1 MADLDFLPRL
11 SELDVSDAAEG
22 GIDPLGLYPI
32 AESLGVRLVPGVRE
46 RQSRPRFLTCM
57 AVSFAVCDEIDDE
70 SGFVESTP
78 AWQVFEWYCVEGFV
92 RKSEAK
98 EIVGVPGRDKA
109 ARAIEE
115 GVPLSPKRYLKSPA
129 IFGFHGVYRPLAR
142 DLGIE
147 RDGRLGEAG
156 YELLRVWAKEQGLEG
171 FIGATDGPGASLRR
185 NLQSAVKE
193 GLAQNA
199 TARTTAWAGWE
210 FFSRY
215 LGIYAV
221 GDREAEVLAAML
233 KHDRKGYRGPVL
245 NFLVSAGG
253 RRILEGN
260 GDERAFHEALRKE
273 CDSTLGSLL
282 EAISAYETF
291 SRLCQDAFDDCLLE
305 LTRRSSKTPPS
316 SLAGLNGVKQ
326 ASRRIPDLFPEVVQ
340 KLEPFGESIR
350 FSDTFQSLAE
360 KTSATEWVERLAE
373 YHRANQ
379 KRKLPDGK
387 NPWFERFDD
396 GSLIIRPLYR
406 RQEGGRHD
414 DSYLH
419 AYRTGA
425 LWSFAAD
432 LKLIK

>member
-1 MADLDFLPRL
+1 MIALDFLPRL

-46 RQSRPRFLTCM
+46 RQSHPRFLTSM
-57 AVSFAVCDEIDDE
+57 AVSFAICGDLDDE
-70 SGFVESTP
+70 ASFVESIP
-78 AWQVFEWYCVEGFV
+78 AWQVFEWYCVEGLV

-98 EIVGVPGRDKA
+98 EIVGLPGRDKA

-115 GVPLSPKRYLKSPA
+115 GVPLSPRRYLKSPA

-147 RDGRLGEAG
+147 RDGRLGEVG
-156 YELLRVWAKEQGLEG
+156 YELLSVWTKEQGLAG
-171 FIGATDGPGASLRR
+171 FIGTTEGPGASLQR
-185 NLQSAVKE
+185 NLRSAVKE

-199 TARTTAWAGWE
+199 TARTATWVGWE
-210 FFSRY
+210 FFSRH
-215 LGIYAV
+215 LGIYVV
-221 GDREAEVLAAML
+221 GNKEAEVLTSML
-233 KHDRKGYRGPVL
+233 RHDGKGHRGPVL
-245 NFLVSAGG
+245 DFLVAASG
-253 RRILEGN
+253 RQAWESKW
-260 GDERAFHEALRKE
+260 DERTFHGALRQS
-273 CDSTLGSLL
+273 CDSALGSLL
-282 EAISAYETF
+282 DAISAYESF

-305 LTRRSSKTPPS
+305 LTRRSGKTLPS
-316 SLAGLNGVKQ
+316 SLAGLDSVKL
-326 ASRRIPDLFPEVVQ
+326 ASRQIPDLFSELVER
-340 KLEPFGESIR
+340 LEPFGESIR
-350 FSDTFQSLAE
+350 FSVTFQSLAE
-360 KTSATEWVERLAE
+360 KTSAKEWVERLAE

-406 RQEGGRHD
+406 RQEGGRHNN
-414 DSYLH
+414 SYVH

-425 LWSFAAD
+425 LWNFAAD

>member
-1 MADLDFLPRL
+1 MIVLDFLPRL

-46 RQSRPRFLTCM
+46 RQSHPRFLTSM
-57 AVSFAVCDEIDDE
+57 AVSFAICGDLDDE
-70 SGFVESTP
+70 AGFVESIP
-78 AWQVFEWYCVEGFV
+78 AWQVFEWYCVEGLV

-98 EIVGVPGRDKA
+98 EIVGLPGREKA
-109 ARAIEE
+109 AQAIEE

-156 YELLRVWAKEQGLEG
+156 YELLSVWAKEQGLEG
-171 FIGATDGPGASLRR
+171 FIGDSEGNGVSLQRV
-185 NLQSAVKE
+185 LQSAVKD

-210 FFSRY
+210 FFRRH

-221 GDREAEVLAAML
+221 GKKEAEALATL
-233 KHDRKGYRGPVL
+233 LRHDGKGHRGPVL
-245 NFLVSAGG
+245 DFLVAASG
-253 RRILEGN
+253 RQAWEGKWN
-260 GDERAFHEALRKE
+260 ERTFHEALRQS
-273 CDSTLGSLL
+273 CDSALGGLL
-282 EAISAYETF
+282 DAISAYETF
-291 SRLCQDAFDDCLLE
+291 SRLCQDAFDDCLME
-305 LTRRSSKTPPS
+305 LTRRSGKTPPT
-316 SLAGLNGVKQ
+316 SLAKLDSVKL
-326 ASRRIPDLFPEVVQ
+326 ASKRIPDFFPEIVE

-350 FSDTFQSLAE
+350 FSETFQSLAE
-360 KTSATEWVERLAE
+360 KTSATEWVVRLAE

-387 NPWFERFDD
+387 YPWFERFDD

-406 RQEGGRHD
+406 RQEGGSHD
-414 DSYLH
+414 DSYVH